1 MIPLP
6 TIDALDA
13 VTIPVSCPVSWDA
26 MHGNER
32 TRFCDS
38 CRQNVHDVSELT
50 RHEALELLSTDGK
63 MPCLRIYRRQ
73 DGRVMTADCTTK
85 RDRVWKWLH
94 RRSAWAAWLFGLVF
108 FMGCDKPNC
117 AAGIPKWDVH
127 SPVPR
132 EALQTVVGGAGVVAA
147 PERKPI
153 PLVTD

>member
-13 VTIPVSCPVSWDA
+13 VTIPVACPVSWDA

-50 RHEALELLSTDGK
+50 RHEALELLKTDDR

-85 RDRVWKWLH
+85 RDRVWKCLH

-108 FMGCDKPNC
+108 FVGCYRTTGAVCGGPVVS
-117 AAGIPKWDVH
+117 A
-127 SPVPR
+127 SP
-132 EALQTVVGGAGVVAA
+132 LQSVVGGAGLVA
-147 PERKPI
+147 PQLDRKPLGPI
-153 PLVTD
+153 IID

>member
-13 VTIPVSCPVSWDA
+13 VTIPVACPVSWDA
-26 MHGNER
+26 MHGNDR

-50 RHEALELLSTDGK
+50 RHEALELLKTDGR

-94 RRSAWAAWLFGLVF
+94 MRSAWAAWLFGIVF
-108 FMGCDKPNC
+108 FMGCDSRPDHC
-117 AAGIPKWDVH
+117 IAGEP
-127 SPVPR
+127 PPPPTP
-132 EALQTVVGGAGVVAA
+132 EAVQSIAGGAASA
-147 PERKPI
+147 TLPQNK
-153 PLVTD
+153 